1 MTYWQTMK
9 ELSTFGFTFVWVIFC
24 FPGLKTV
31 GDFFG
36 CIHRGD
42 YTGALGVVFAV
53 LLWLVFFHFIV
64 AGFRWAFGENKK
76 PPAPAS

>member
-1 MTYWQTMK
+1 MTYWQTVK
-9 ELSTFGFTFVWVIFC
+9 ELSTFGFTVVSVIFC

-42 YTGALGVVFAV
+42 YSGVLGVLFAV
-53 LLWLVFFHFIV
+53 LLWLVLFHLIV
-64 AGFRWAFGENKK
+64 AGFRYAYGQRRMSK
-76 PPAPAS
+76 